1 MKRNLHIVGLLC
13 LVFLITDS
21 LYAQQKDLQLWTGA
35 ALSKEFNKK
44 FTIGAEFQTRLNQNV
59 SRINTTF
66 GEFGAK
72 YAIADWYKIG
82 TNYRL
87 GSKGF
92 GLNHRIDFD
101 NTFRIKLNDER
112 FYFRVKVQRD
122 FYRNAIDDDNLR
134 LRLKYQ
140 HKFSKKFKGY
150 VAGEYFFAW
159 EYSEGFSN
167 WKRQRYTGGFEY
179 QFKKKNSLDFY
190 YRYQGDMNKARPDQD
205 YIIGI
210 GYKLELD

>member
-1 MKRNLHIVGLLC
+1 M
-13 LVFLITDS
+13 
-21 LYAQQKDLQLWTGA
+21 
-35 ALSKEFNKK
+35 
-44 FTIGAEFQTRLNQNV
+44 RLNQNV

-66 GEFGAK
+66 GELGAK
-72 YAIADWYKIG
+72 YAIVDWYKIG

-87 GSKGF
+87 CSKGF

-179 QFKKKNSLDFY
+179 QFKNKNSLDFY
-190 YRYQGDMNKARPDQD
+190 YRCQDDMNKAGPHQD